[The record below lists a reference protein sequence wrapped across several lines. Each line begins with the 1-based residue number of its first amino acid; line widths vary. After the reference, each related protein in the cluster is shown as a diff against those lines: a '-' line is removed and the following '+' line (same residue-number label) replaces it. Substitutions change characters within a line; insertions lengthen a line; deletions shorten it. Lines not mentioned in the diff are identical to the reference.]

1 MNAGDDMEL
10 ILDKKNYKFQKIEL
24 NFIEKDLRNLFK
36 LKNNKTLLE
45 TLKHKKYEKLD
56 AEFLEF
62 KNDLKTPLGVFLE
75 NLKIVGDKRY
85 KLFLNRYGDREYCKF
100 RIESKD
106 IWKLKGL
113 YVYTLNERIV
123 YIGRCCDSFY
133 KRINNGYG
141 RISPKN
147 CYRDGQQT
155 NCHINSLINECREEA
170 EFWIYP
176 MDNIEEIKKLEVSLI
191 KEYNPKWNIAL
202 IER

>member
-1 MNAGDDMEL
+1 MEL
-10 ILDKKNYKFQKIEL
+10 ILNEKKYEFQKIEL
-24 NFIEKDLRNLFK
+24 NFIEKNLKNLFN

-45 TLKHKKYEKLD
+45 TLKHKKYQKLNT
-56 AEFLEF
+56 EFLEF
-62 KNDLKTPLGVFLE
+62 KNDFKTPLGIFLE
-75 NLKIVGDKRY
+75 KLKVSEDKRY

-113 YVYTLNERIV
+113 YAYTLNGKIV

-133 KRINNGYG
+133 RRINNGYG

-147 CYRDGQQT
+147 CYKDGQQT
-155 NCHINSLINECREEA
+155 NCHINSLINESKENI

-176 MDNIEEIKKLEVSLI
+176 MHSVEKIKELEVILI